1 MKIQTILAGAAVV
14 ALAGCTTPSYNET
27 YLSSTDEAGKTVYP
41 TTQGFVDT
49 YRPTYK
55 VGDKKCVSNGI
66 GDTREEARDNAI
78 YNMCQQLK
86 CDYVAAAKWT
96 DKKDITCTK
105 NKFLWIITF
114 GHAHDEIYT
123 SELIGFPVYIDGVE
137 TVKAKFYKQDANGE
151 LVETAPEHRIVWEKV
166 TLCCNSACNVCEG
179 KYKHWKYEWVPHELP
194 GPKNIQPNAEPEVL
208 RNCTVGGGATSSC
221 GLFSH
226 EVKDEDRV
234 PAPVRTRNVVIQK

>member
-27 YLSSTDEAGKTVYP
+27 YLSSTDEAGHTVYP
-41 TTQGFVDT
+41 VTQGVVDT

-66 GDTREEARDNAI
+66 GDSRPEARDNAI

-96 DKKDITCTK
+96 DKKEITCTK
-105 NKFLWIITF
+105 NKFLWLITF
-114 GHAHDEIYT
+114 GHAHDEIHT
-123 SELIGFPVYIDGVE
+123 AELIGFPVYIDGVE
-137 TVKAKFYKQDANGE
+137 TVKAKFYKEGPNGE
-151 LVETAPEHRIVWEKV
+151 LVETAPEHRVIWKKV
-166 TLCCNSACNVCEG
+166 AACTNCEG
-179 KYKHWKYEWVPHELP
+179 KCGHANYQWVAHMLP
-194 GPKNIQPNAEPEVL
+194 GDAGKQHDATAEVL
-208 RNCTVGGGATSSC
+208 RTCTVSDGATKSC
-221 GLFSH
+221 GFSSH
-226 EVKDEDRV
+226 DVKDEDRV